1 MQFLTKHKEQ
11 FLIRLCVGVR
21 ELLNSWRALY
31 LRDMDKLEL
40 LDIQS
45 FPLEVKNQIEDKINE
60 IVEWINEQEQL
71 RIARSKLK

>member
-1 MQFLTKHKEQ
+1 
-11 FLIRLCVGVR
+11 VGVR